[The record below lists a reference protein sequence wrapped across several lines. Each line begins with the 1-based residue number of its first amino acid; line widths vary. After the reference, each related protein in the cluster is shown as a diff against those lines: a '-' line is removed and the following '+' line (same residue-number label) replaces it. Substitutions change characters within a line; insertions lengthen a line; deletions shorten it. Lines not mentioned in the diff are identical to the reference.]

1 MGCSLSGAPLLV
13 VAWAGERGSTVRWI
27 AVPGFTRSGDA
38 AALAWLYGRGV
49 RWLRSEI
56 AGTSPADRL
65 LAVGL
70 AVCGEAEIWLLD
82 AGTAPRGLAS
92 AAMLVMTLPLALRR
106 RRPLLAVGAAAV
118 AFAVLL
124 AATDVSSD
132 NDAYVPWFVMLV
144 VAYTAGAYT
153 RGPAIAVGA
162 LCALAIPVVISLTDR
177 DGFSVGGVIFFATFA
192 LPPYLAGLAMPAG
205 ADGRPHSSSTPRRST
220 PSASAP
226 RPRR

>member
-1 MGCSLSGAPLLV
+1 V
-13 VAWAGERGSTVRWI
+13 
-27 AVPGFTRSGDA
+27 
-38 AALAWLYGRGV
+38 AWLYGRGV

-70 AVCGEAEIWLLD
+70 AVCGEAEIWLLG

-205 ADGRPHSSSTPRRST
+205 ADGRPHSSNTPRRWT
-220 PSASAP
+220 PTASAP